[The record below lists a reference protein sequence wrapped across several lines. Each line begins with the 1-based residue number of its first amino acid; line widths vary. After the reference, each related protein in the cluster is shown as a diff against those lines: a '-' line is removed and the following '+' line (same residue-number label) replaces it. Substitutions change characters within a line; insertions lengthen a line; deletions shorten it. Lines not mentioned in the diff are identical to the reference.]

1 MTRRGAR
8 VGQALL
14 VLGFALVLVAVVEGR
29 WWALAAALGALL
41 AAAGLVLSPLVRS
54 RVRTGGRAQPSD
66 LPPIPYVVRPAHGCP
81 SAWSVGLGHGEI
93 DVARAPRGGGG
104 GASAR

>member
-14 VLGFALVLVAVVEGR
+14 VLGFVLVLVAVVEGR

-66 LPPIPYVVRPAHGCP
+66 FPHILDVVRRAHGGLA
-81 SAWSVGLGHGEI
+81 AWAVGLEHGEI
-93 DVARAPRGGGG
+93 EVAGAARGGGE
-104 GASAR
+104 GA

>member
-14 VLGFALVLVAVVEGR
+14 VLGFALVLVAVAEGR

-66 LPPIPYVVRPAHGCP
+66 LPHNPDLGGREPGGP
-81 SAWSVGLGHGEI
+81 SASGVGLGPGQF
-93 DVARAPRGGGG
+93 RGPRHTTGGGRCR
-104 GASAR
+104 S